1 MPKKN
6 IYKNIHDNYTK
17 IILEVAKETFPEVR
31 KRKYSLEYYL
41 NKFIIVYS
49 KLSKWQDLNSHY
61 DSNLPEN
68 HWNTI
73 NNEYRKWN
81 KYNIF
86 ETAYKRLLTLGYY
99 KLSYIK
105 KSKTMNLFID
115 VTKINNNLGSENVG
129 INCEYKKKNIT
140 ALQFIVDEYKIPLGV
155 MPLELNNI
163 KDTKYKNNNKN
174 KKKNTKKNTNKSET
188 KKTETK
194 KSETKKSK
202 TKKKRNK
209 KNTIKETN
217 KEKNLNDKQITYKK
231 IYENN
236 KVITKKIT
244 QEIIKIEDYESD
256 SENIQNIINENEIL
270 ENETLENN
278 ILVQN
283 QSIIKNIVKR
293 STLQHEI
300 KNVQNTLNSIDFRLK
315 PYHKI
320 TLVGDKGYISKENF
334 TVFDKKIHI
343 ITPKKRNDKTKQNK
357 KELIL
362 LKKRHI
368 IENYFANLKT
378 TTKINQRKERK
389 TANYMGLVYLDLFMY
404 FSKILG
410 RNKINI

>member
-6 IYKNIHDNYTK
+6 IYKNIHDNYIK
-17 IILEVAKETFPEVR
+17 IILEVVKETFPEVR

-41 NKFIIVYS
+41 DKFIIVYS
-49 KLSKWQDLNSHY
+49 KLSKWQDLDSHY
-61 DSNLPEN
+61 DSKLPEN

-73 NNEYRKWN
+73 NNEFRKWC

-99 KLSYIK
+99 KLPYIK

-115 VTKINNNLGSENVG
+115 VTKINNKLGSENVG
-129 INCEYKKKNIT
+129 VNCEYKKKNIT

-163 KDTKYKNNNKN
+163 KNTEYKNNNKN
-174 KKKNTKKNTNKSET
+174 KKNNTKRNTKKKT
-188 KKTETK
+188 KKSETK
-194 KSETKKSK
+194 KSETKKSE
-202 TKKKRNK
+202 TK

-217 KEKNLNDKQITYKK
+217 KEKKLNDKQIKYKK

-244 QEIIKIEDYESD
+244 EEVIKIEDYESD
-256 SENIQNIINENEIL
+256 SENMQNIIYVNETP
-270 ENETLENN
+270 ENETPKNN
-278 ILVQN
+278 TPVQN
-283 QSIIKNIVKR
+283 LTTIKNIVKR

-334 TVFDKKIHI
+334 TVLGKELHI

-357 KELIL
+357 KELTL

-389 TANYMGLVYLDLFMY
+389 TVNYMGLVYLDLFMY

>member
-6 IYKNIHDNYTK
+6 IYKDIHNNYTK

-49 KLSKWQDLNSHY
+49 KLSKWQDLYSYY
-61 DSNLPEN
+61 DNNLPEN

-73 NNEYRKWN
+73 NNEFRKWC

-99 KLSYIK
+99 KLPYIK

-129 INCEYKKKNIT
+129 VNCEYKKKNIT

-163 KDTKYKNNNKN
+163 KNTEYKNNNKN
-174 KKKNTKKNTNKSET
+174 KKKNTKKNT
-188 KKTETK
+188 K
-194 KSETKKSK
+194 KSETKKSE
-202 TKKKRNK
+202 TK

-217 KEKNLNDKQITYKK
+217 KEKNLNDKQIKYKK

-236 KVITKKIT
+236 KIITKKIT
-244 QEIIKIEDYESD
+244 EEVIKIEVYESD
-256 SENIQNIINENEIL
+256 SENIQNIINENG
-270 ENETLENN
+270 TLENN
-278 ILVQN
+278 TPVQN
-283 QSIIKNIVKR
+283 QLKIRNFVKR

-300 KNVQNTLNSIDFRLK
+300 KNVQNTINSIDFRLK

-334 TVFDKKIHI
+334 TVFDKKINI
-343 ITPKKRNDKTKQNK
+343 ITPKKRNDKIKQNK
-357 KELIL
+357 KELTL

-389 TANYMGLVYLDLFMY
+389 TVNYMGLVYLDLFMY